1 MSQQPLPAPSA
12 VLQDPLIKEVPR
24 ACEACRMRKIK
35 CKPPLSSSTRICEC
49 CATSNRECIF
59 IVRSNKR
66 RRRRTDARVTEL
78 EKQIEA
84 LGALVNQRN
93 PHASSDRPGIPED
106 DEEPTGQLDVLMQVD
121 QSPDHNRLPTQNN
134 GLLGIHQAPNSS
146 SCSSTSAPV
155 GASPRDPY
163 ENPTEDV
170 IDRGLLSIEDA
181 SRLLVRYTHELV
193 PHFPIVPLPEGVTLP
208 EMRRQKPVL
217 LLSVLAAAAGTS
229 HADQNL
235 QLNLE
240 IQQTYAKLVIVKG
253 EKSLELLQSILITT
267 TWLCPP
273 DRFDQL
279 KFYQYL
285 HMAWSMALDIE
296 LDKRSR
302 PSAFVTQDDLT
313 MGSKSPES
321 RHVED
326 RRTLLSC
333 YIMCSM
339 VSVALRRQSMVRFS
353 TMMAE
358 SVDLLETSSYSYPT
372 DRRLCAWVRLQR
384 IMEQYS
390 TAISWDD
397 SASIGSLAEPRVQ
410 YTINGFHRQIKD
422 WKESLGPGVL
432 NQSLLIFYHV
442 NTVYIHE
449 LAMYVDHDPGD
460 FKPPFVVKSVVRSE
474 GRGNLPPMY
483 IDALSTV
490 QSSTQALLDAF
501 LLLNADG
508 LRALPIVNYV
518 RVTYGI
524 VVLTKLSLSAMAAEN
539 PLGQLLDARNIQAAA
554 YQDSLVTHLARA
566 VGSNQFRVASK
577 FFMIILKLRSWYVRY
592 AVPVSQTVKEEE
604 QIEPCVYLGPE
615 HDPYANNDQL
625 PHSSQGENNFLYSLT
640 DGSLPAQDTSMS
652 DEGPLPIGVNLSLA
666 EMSGLM
672 SDSTFD
678 GLLDLGTDFDFDFG
692 SWPM

>member
-1 MSQQPLPAPSA
+1 MSQQPLPTPLAP
-12 VLQDPLIKEVPR
+12 LQHPLIKEVPR
-24 ACEACRMRKIK
+24 ACEACRTRKIK
-35 CKPPLSSSTRICEC
+35 CKPPLTSSSPLCEC
-49 CATSNRECIF
+49 CAASNRECIF
-59 IVRSNKR
+59 IPRSNKR

-84 LGALVNQRN
+84 LGALVNQQN
-93 PHASSDRPGIPED
+93 QHASSERPRIAED
-106 DEEPTGQLDVLMQVD
+106 DEEPPGQLDVLMQVD
-121 QSPDHNRLPTQNN
+121 QSPDDSHLP
-134 GLLGIHQAPNSS
+134 IPNSS
-146 SCSSTSAPV
+146 SCSGTLATV
-155 GASPRDPY
+155 GASLWDPQDK
-163 ENPTEDV
+163 PIDDV
-170 IDRGLLSIEDA
+170 IDRGLISIEDA
-181 SRLLVRYTHELV
+181 SRLLARYTDELF
-193 PHFPIVPLPEGVTLP
+193 PHFPIVPLPEGVTLL

-217 LLSVLAAAAGTS
+217 LLAILAAAAGTS
-229 HADQNL
+229 HADQNM

-240 IQQTYAKLVIVKG
+240 IQQTYANLVVMQG

-285 HMAWSMALDIE
+285 HMAWSMALDIG
-296 LDKRSR
+296 LDQKSRSS
-302 PSAFVTQDDLT
+302 PLVTQDAQRQC
-313 MGSKSPES
+313 SKSHEGGLL
-321 RHVED
+321 ED

-353 TMMAE
+353 SPMAE
-358 SVDLLETSSYSYPT
+358 SVDLLEFSSHSYPS

-397 SASIGSLAEPRVQ
+397 SPSMGSLAEPRVQ
-410 YTINGFHRQIKD
+410 YTISGFHKQLKG
-422 WKESLGPGVL
+422 WKESLAPGVL

-442 NTVYIHE
+442 NTVYVHE
-449 LAMYVDHDPGD
+449 LAMYVDHDPED
-460 FKPPFVVKSVVRSE
+460 FKSPFMVKSVP
-474 GRGNLPPMY
+474 RGAGGENLLPVY

-501 LLLNADG
+501 LLLDADG

-518 RVTYGI
+518 RVTYAI

-539 PLGQLLDARNIQAAA
+539 PLGKLLDARNLQAAA

-566 VGSNQFRVASK
+566 IGSNQFRVASK
-577 FFMIILKLRSWYVRY
+577 FFTIVLKLRSWYVRY
-592 AVPVSQTVKEEE
+592 AVPVNPTVKEEE
-604 QIEPCVYLGPE
+604 QIKPCAYLGPE
-615 HDPYANNDQL
+615 HNPYANNDQL
-625 PHSSQGENNFLYSLT
+625 SHLSQGEKHSLYSLNDSNLPLQRNSMGMPT
-640 DGSLPAQDTSMS
+640 HSGSGD
-652 DEGPLPIGVNLSLA
+652 GPLPTGVNSSFT
-666 EMSGLM
+666 EMSGLT
-672 SDSTFD
+672 SDSDFD
-678 GLLDLGTDFDFDFG
+678 GLLDLGPDFDFHFG